1 MNQWR
6 SRKFESDPKNVSLTY
21 SEVSAGSKTDRS
33 EKEVD
38 KKSKDAEVKLNE
50 LNKDIEELLNLVKKI
65 DKGGEWWKFI
75 PKNIKNNA
83 TFKPV
88 YNILEQYRKYE
99 LNIQALETN
108 TNMSK
113 DEDKVIDNALT
124 TVGTSIA
131 KDKAIFSEDY
141 WTKKL
146 MTFKGKSSCDKLTKC
161 LNDLNSKFN
170 GKLLE
175 ENQKSKGEIDR
186 LNGVISNLERNLSD
200 K

>member
-1 MNQWR
+1 
-6 SRKFESDPKNVSLTY
+6 
-21 SEVSAGSKTDRS
+21 
-33 EKEVD
+33 
-38 KKSKDAEVKLNE
+38 
-50 LNKDIEELLNLVKKI
+50 
-65 DKGGEWWKFI
+65 
-75 PKNIKNNA
+75 
-83 TFKPV
+83 
-88 YNILEQYRKYE
+88 
-99 LNIQALETN
+99 
-108 TNMSK
+108 MSK

-175 ENQKSKGEIDR
+175 ENQKVKGEIDR

>member
-83 TFKPV
+83 TFKAV

-99 LNIQALETN
+99 LNIQAL
-108 TNMSK
+108 
-113 DEDKVIDNALT
+113 
-124 TVGTSIA
+124 
-131 KDKAIFSEDY
+131 
-141 WTKKL
+141 
-146 MTFKGKSSCDKLTKC
+146 
-161 LNDLNSKFN
+161 
-170 GKLLE
+170 
-175 ENQKSKGEIDR
+175 
-186 LNGVISNLERNLSD
+186 
-200 K
+200 

>member
-1 MNQWR
+1 M
-6 SRKFESDPKNVSLTY
+6 
-21 SEVSAGSKTDRS
+21 
-33 EKEVD
+33 
-38 KKSKDAEVKLNE
+38 
-50 LNKDIEELLNLVKKI
+50 LNLIKKI

-108 TNMSK
+108 TNISK

-131 KDKAIFSEDY
+131 KDKNIFSDDY

-161 LNDLNSKFN
+161 LNDLNLKFN

-175 ENQKSKGEIDR
+175 ENQKVKG
-186 LNGVISNLERNLSD
+186 
-200 K
+200 